1 MADNTILLNHLQTKR
16 EKDFLTKSY
25 KHLEADTLLEREHV
39 DRIADANIRNA
50 YHRDYT
56 RILYSS
62 SFRRLQGKM
71 QILGVQSDA
80 FFRNRLTHSLEVSQ
94 IARFIASQIGLVIG
108 GNAYS
113 SNNDLY
119 VIEAAALAHDIGHP
133 AFGHSGE
140 RVLDRLCSKCRFEG
154 NAQNYRVLRTLE
166 KKLPQF
172 NGLNLTKRTLLAVNK
187 YIISEESG
195 EDFKKFMYKDDYKKL
210 QDIRQMTGLNGIRT
224 LDAQIIDL
232 ADEIAYAVHD
242 IEDALSL
249 GYFNIDEFCYLLEKN
264 MSDPSS
270 FEDFVNVVKT
280 AKTDAKQSESYETI
294 QEYSQVFRKSLI
306 SNLTHLFITD
316 VGVVDVDDIFN
327 EKHGTSVEKEL
338 GFIKHKELIGA
349 IKYITFDC
357 INRSDAIA
365 LYENRG
371 KVVIEGLYEM
381 FTDPEYNI
389 NNSLLPPDYRP
400 ENKDDLPRAV
410 IDYIAGMM
418 DTYAISLYEKHF
430 GVKFDAI
437 KYKKR
442 ANLDLSSFH
451 LEADCEIKCK

>member
-1 MADNTILLNHLQTKR
+1 MADTILLNHLQTKR

-39 DRIADANIRNA
+39 DRIADTNIRNA

-108 GNAYS
+108 DNAYG

-140 RVLDRLCSKCRFEG
+140 RVLDALCSCRFEG

-166 KKLPQF
+166 KKIPEHC
-172 NGLNLTKRTLLAVNK
+172 GLNLTNRTLLAVNK
-187 YIISEESG
+187 YILQ
-195 EDFKKFMYKDDYKKL
+195 EDQDKKNKKFMYKDDFDHLYK
-210 QDIRQMTGLNGIRT
+210 IRKSIGIHNERT

-242 IEDALSL
+242 LEDALSL
-249 GYFNIDEFCYLLEKN
+249 GYFNTDEFCFLLEKTVDGN
-264 MSDPSS
+264 SYKT
-270 FEDFVNVVKT
+270 FVDKVKE
-280 AKTDAKQSESYETI
+280 AKDEAKKSVSHNTI

-316 VGVVDVDDIFN
+316 VGVVDVDYIVN
-327 EKHGTSVEKEL
+327 GKHGTSVDKEL
-338 GFIKHKELIGA
+338 GFIKHGELIGA
-349 IKYITFDC
+349 IKDITYDC
-357 INRSDAIA
+357 INRSDVIV

-451 LEADCEIKCK
+451 LEADCEIKCT

>member
-1 MADNTILLNHLQTKR
+1 MADTLLLNHLQTKR

-25 KHLEADTLLEREHV
+25 KYLEADALLQREQV
-39 DRIADANIRNA
+39 DTIAETNIRNA

-108 GNAYS
+108 DNAYS

-140 RVLDRLCSKCRFEG
+140 RVLDNLCSKCRFEG

-166 KKLPQF
+166 KKLPPV
-172 NGLNLTKRTLLAVNK
+172 NGLNLTKRSLLAVNK
-187 YIISEESG
+187 YLISEESG
-195 EDFKKFMYKDDYKKL
+195 KDCEKFMYKDDYRAL
-210 QDIRQMTGLNGIRT
+210 QQIRYITGLNGRRT

-232 ADEIAYAVHD
+232 ADTIAYAVHD
-242 IEDALSL
+242 LEDALAL
-249 GYFNIDEFCYLLEKN
+249 GYFNIDEFCYLLGKN
-264 MSDPSS
+264 MSDSRS
-270 FEDFVNVVKT
+270 METFVNIVET
-280 AKTDAKQSESYETI
+280 AKNDAKKSESYETI

-306 SNLTHLFITD
+306 SSLTHMFITD
-316 VGVVDVDDIFN
+316 VGVIDIDDKFKS
-327 EKHGTSVEKEL
+327 KHGLIVDQEL
-338 GFIKHKELIGA
+338 GFINYNKLIEA
-349 IKYITFDC
+349 IKHITYDC
-357 INRSDAIA
+357 INRSDVIV

-381 FTDPEYNI
+381 FTDPEYNSRY
-389 NNSLLPPDYRP
+389 SLLPPDYRP
-400 ENKDDLPRAV
+400 KKEEDLPRAV

-437 KYKKR
+437 KYTKR
-442 ANLDLSSFH
+442 RNLDLSSFH